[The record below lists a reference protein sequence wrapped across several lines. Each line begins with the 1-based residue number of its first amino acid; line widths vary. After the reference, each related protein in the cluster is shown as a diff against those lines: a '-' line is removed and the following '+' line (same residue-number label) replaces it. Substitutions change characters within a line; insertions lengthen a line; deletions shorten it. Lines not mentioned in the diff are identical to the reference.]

1 MTFHSELVN
10 KPRLVN
16 LICSNNKL
24 YLIDYVIV
32 TFSSMTGLLKKY
44 SVNMWL
50 GSYVFIIMLIFTQP
64 KRISY
69 INVLIA
75 DLRLMSGLT
84 FGFGYRCQT

>member
-32 TFSSMTGLLKKY
+32 TFSSMTGLLKY
-44 SVNMWL
+44 VVGQLCLYYNVNF
-50 GSYVFIIMLIFTQP
+50 Y
-64 KRISY
+64 
-69 INVLIA
+69 A
-75 DLRLMSGLT
+75 DKTNFLHQCFDR
-84 FGFGYRCQT
+84 

>member
-64 KRISY
+64 K
-69 INVLIA
+69 
-75 DLRLMSGLT
+75 
-84 FGFGYRCQT
+84 

>member
-1 MTFHSELVN
+1 
-10 KPRLVN
+10 
-16 LICSNNKL
+16 
-24 YLIDYVIV
+24 
-32 TFSSMTGLLKKY
+32 
-44 SVNMWL
+44 MWL
-50 GSYVFIIMLIFTQP
+50 GSYVFIIMLIFTQT